1 MGNFVLFSAEVWEW
15 VGEWVG
21 GWVSLPK
28 YCYFSPL
35 KNNCISVVSHISYE
49 LECVVNFHN
58 VHCRTLLRIPTWMS
72 LYLIHLGQGLCWC
85 RTINATNNPN
95 NNNNKYKSVLN
106 VKNERYIVVKEVYR
120 CQLYTCKQNTLTV
133 DNGKHLH
140 KSLLILHKLRKPT
153 LPSS

>member
-1 MGNFVLFSAEVWEW
+1 MILRGNSTETPYNIQDGEFCFTFCRGMRVIGR

-58 VHCRTLLRIPTWMS
+58 VHCRALLRIPTWMS
-72 LYLIHLGQGLCWC
+72 LYLTHLGQGLCWC

-106 VKNERYIVVKEVYR
+106 VMNERNIVVKCTDVNYIPVNR
-120 CQLYTCKQNTLTV
+120 TL
-133 DNGKHLH
+133 
-140 KSLLILHKLRKPT
+140 
-153 LPSS
+153 